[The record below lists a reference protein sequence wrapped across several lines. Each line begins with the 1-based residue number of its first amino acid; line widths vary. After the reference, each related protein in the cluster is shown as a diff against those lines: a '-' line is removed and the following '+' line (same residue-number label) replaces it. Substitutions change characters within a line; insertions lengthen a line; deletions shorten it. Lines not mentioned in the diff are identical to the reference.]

1 MLIWNGSGRITLK
14 ELDEHIALLLKRI
27 PESPGVYQYFNTD
40 GQIIYVGKAKN
51 LHRRVNSYFQK
62 DQQTYK
68 TKQLVKH
75 IADIKYIVV
84 NSEQDAFLLENNLIK
99 QHQPHYNILL
109 KDGKSYPSICIT
121 KEAFPRIYK
130 TRNIDKRI
138 GEYFGPYS
146 YSNVVDL
153 LLELIHKL
161 YPLRTCQMAI
171 TKDSIAKNKHKV
183 CLKYHLGTCCGI
195 CENKVSQD
203 EYSNWIRFAKQIIQ
217 GNAQEIEKEL
227 QQQMLTLSDQMKY
240 EEAALVKEKYELLE
254 RFRSKTVITNTN
266 AGEIDVFGYAE
277 DGDKVYISIL
287 HLNHGSI
294 VQGQTV
300 EYRKQ
305 MDEPKEEMLAFG
317 MQELREQLNSQTKEV
332 IVPFI
337 PDVIDENIHIH
348 VAISGDKKK
357 LLDLANRNVEQYKQD
372 RIKQN
377 DKLNPEQRATRILG
391 QLQSLLQL
399 PTLPVFIDSFD
410 NSNIQGSNPV
420 AGCVVFKKAKPCKS
434 EYKRFQIKTVV
445 GADDYASMREV
456 VRRRYQHLIDD
467 NQPLPNLIIAD
478 GGIGQMHAIRE
489 AVEDQLGLNIPI
501 AGLKKDSHHR
511 TQTLLYGFPPA
522 EIDMPVTSEVFRF
535 MTQIQDEVHRFAIS
549 YHKSKRSKAQIKSQL
564 DDIQGVG
571 PAYKQKLLRHFGSIS
586 KIKSATIDELTE
598 IVGTSRASSIYEFFN
613 SDLSL

>member
-1 MLIWNGSGRITLK
+1 MPNIDN
-14 ELDEHIALLLKRI
+14 HIALLLKRI
-27 PESPGVYQYFNTD
+27 PENPGVYQYFNKD

-121 KEAFPRIYK
+121 KEAFPRIFK

-203 EYSNWIRFAKQIIQ
+203 EYTNWIRSAKQIIQ

-294 VQGQTV
+294 VKGQTV

-305 MDEPKEEMLAFG
+305 LDEPKEEMLAFG

-337 PDVIDENIHIH
+337 PDVIDENLHIH

-391 QLQSLLQL
+391 QLQTLLQL

-456 VRRRYQHLIDD
+456 VRRRYQHLIDE

-522 EIDMPVTSEVFRF
+522 EIDMPITSEVFRF

-586 KIKSATIDELTE
+586 KIKSATIDELTQ

-613 SDLSL
+613 GNLSL

>member
-1 MLIWNGSGRITLK
+1 MPNV
-14 ELDEHIALLLKRI
+14 DNHIALLLKRI
-27 PESPGVYQYFNTD
+27 PESPGVYQYFNKD

-203 EYSNWIRFAKQIIQ
+203 EYSNWIRSAKQIIQ
-217 GNAQEIEKEL
+217 GNAQEIGKEL

-294 VQGQTV
+294 VKGQTV

-317 MQELREQLNSQTKEV
+317 MQELREQLNSQTQEV

-337 PDVIDENIHIH
+337 PDVIDENLHIH

-391 QLQSLLQL
+391 QLQTLLQL

-445 GADDYASMREV
+445 GANDYASMREV
-456 VRRRYQHLIDD
+456 VRRRYQHLIDE

-489 AVEDQLGLNIPI
+489 AVEDQLGLSIPI
-501 AGLKKDSHHR
+501 AGLKKDTHHR

-522 EIDMPVTSEVFRF
+522 EIDMPITSEVFRF

-613 SDLSL
+613 GDLSL

>member
-1 MLIWNGSGRITLK
+1 MK
-14 ELDEHIALLLKRI
+14 QKDEHITLLLKRI
-27 PESPGVYQYFNTD
+27 PENPGVYQYFNTD

-84 NSEQDAFLLENNLIK
+84 DSEQDAFLLENNLIK

-121 KEAFPRIYK
+121 KEDYPRIFK
-130 TRNIDKRI
+130 TRTIDKKI
-138 GEYFGPYS
+138 GDYFGPFS
-146 YSNVVDL
+146 YGNTVDL
-153 LLELIHKL
+153 FLELIHKL
-161 YPLRTCQMAI
+161 YPIRTCKMLL
-171 TKDSIAKNKHKV
+171 TKDSVTKQKHKV
-183 CLKYHLGTCCGI
+183 CLKYHLGTCCGV
-195 CENKVSQD
+195 CENKVSK
-203 EYSNWIRFAKQIIQ
+203 EIYNEWISQAKKIIQ
-217 GNAQEIEKEL
+217 GNALEIEKDL
-227 QQQMLTLSDQMKY
+227 QQKMLSLSEQMKY
-240 EEAALVKEKYELLE
+240 EQAATVKEKYELLE
-254 RFRSKTVITNTN
+254 RFRSKTVITNTK

-277 DGDKVYISIL
+277 DGEKVYISIL
-287 HLNHGSI
+287 HLNNGSI

-305 MDEPKEEMLAFG
+305 LDEPKEEMLAFG
-317 MQELREQLNSQTKEV
+317 MQELREQIGSKTKEV

-337 PDVIDENIHIH
+337 PDVIDENLH
-348 VAISGDKKK
+348 VNIANSGDKKK
-357 LLDLANRNVEQYKQD
+357 LLDLANHNVEQYKQD

-377 DKLNPEQRATRILG
+377 DKLNPDQRATRILG

-410 NSNIQGSNPV
+410 NSNIQGSSPV

-434 EYKRFQIKTVV
+434 EYKRFQIKTVS
-445 GADDYASMREV
+445 GPDDYASMREV
-456 VRRRYQHLIDD
+456 VRRRYQDLIDN

-489 AVEDQLGLNIPI
+489 AVEDQLGLHIPI
-501 AGLKKDSHHR
+501 AGLKKDTHHR
-511 TQTLLYGFPPA
+511 TQTLLYGFPPV
-522 EIDMPVTSEVFRF
+522 EIDMPITSEIFRF
-535 MTQIQDEVHRFAIS
+535 MVQIQDEVHRFAIS
-549 YHKSKRSKAQIKSQL
+549 YHKNKRSKAQIKSQL

-571 PAYKQKLLRHFGSIS
+571 PIIKQKLLRHFGSVT
-586 KIKSATIDELTE
+586 KIKSASIDELAQ
-598 IVGTSRASSIYEFFN
+598 IVGTSRASTIYEYFQAN
-613 SDLSL
+613 LSL